1 MKRVL
6 ILAALISVNMVILS
20 CSNDDANEM
29 KQSNAELQA
38 INKKEVKIPSDK
50 KD

>member
-38 INKKEVKIPSDK
+38 IDKKEVQAPGDR
-50 KD
+50 